1 MSDDRGG
8 TVTAAADRTALRC
21 GAWPSPLSPER
32 AAVGAVSLGY
42 AGVAQGRLHWVE
54 GRPAEQG
61 RSVLVAQGAQG
72 LAADVLGAEVNVRSR
87 VHEYGGTPWVAVGDR
102 LVYSGFGDQRLR
114 ARSADGNERLF
125 TPIGCRY
132 ADGHA
137 GTDGHTLVGVR
148 EDHRE
153 GHGEGHRTAG
163 EARNAVVLLNL
174 DQPEDEGR
182 VLYGDSDF
190 VAWPRLD
197 TSGRRLAFVAW
208 DHPAMPWD
216 ETRLLVGQIGEIGQ
230 IGQTGDGALTALQQ
244 VAGGPGESVAEPQWG
259 DDGALYFLSDRS
271 GWTNL
276 YRWTPQ
282 PEGGRTEAMTTLSDA
297 EIGGPLWNL
306 GQQSYA
312 LLGDGRA
319 LLRVSRGTVDT
330 LCLLN
335 LGHGQTNPLPLP
347 LPLPFVGFG
356 SVGRL
361 DEHTAFTVAAAADG
375 LPALI
380 TIDLRDGSHQV
391 VRAAGQAPLPA
402 AFVSAAQVIE
412 FTTAPGPGGEPRT
425 AHAWFYPPRH
435 PEHRPADGEAPPLV
449 VMLHGGPTSQAG
461 PAFKVG
467 VQFWT
472 SRGFAVVDVNYG
484 GSSGY
489 GRAYRDRL
497 RGQWGVVDLQDA
509 VAAVDHLAVTGRVDG
524 ARVAI
529 RGGSAGGFTVLSAL
543 AFTRRFA
550 AGINYYGVAD
560 LETLAADTH
569 KFESR
574 YLDSLVAPLPRGQ
587 AIYRAR
593 SPVHHMAQCRAA
605 LITFQGSDDHAVPPQ
620 QSRDIVAA
628 ARAAGCPVAYLEF
641 AGEGHGFRQGP
652 NIVRALQAELVFL
665 GRVFGHT
672 PAEALPPLAID
683 NEDALPRP

>member
-1 MSDDRGG
+1 MSDDRRG
-8 TVTAAADRTALRC
+8 AATDATRQALRC

-32 AAVGAVSLGY
+32 AAVGAVSLAY

-72 LAADVLGAEVNVRSR
+72 LAADVLGADVNLRSR

-102 LVYSGFGDQRLR
+102 LVYSAFADQRLR
-114 ARSADGNERLF
+114 VRSADGSERLL
-125 TPIGCRY
+125 TPPGCRY

-137 GTDGHTLVGVR
+137 GADGHTLVGVR

-153 GHGEGHRTAG
+153 HKREDHRADG
-163 EARNAVVLLNL
+163 EARNAVVLLDL
-174 DQPEDEGR
+174 DRPEDAGR

-190 VAWPRLD
+190 VAWPRRD
-197 TSGRRLAFVAW
+197 PSGRRLAFVAW

-216 ETRLLVGQIGEIGQ
+216 ETRLLVGLLAN
-230 IGQTGDGALTALQQ
+230 GALTGVQR

-259 DDGALYFLSDRS
+259 ADGALYFLSDRS
-271 GWTNL
+271 GWSNL
-276 YRWTPQ
+276 YRWTAQ
-282 PEGGRTEAMTTLSDA
+282 PGGGGSTEAITAFSDA

-312 LLGDGRA
+312 LIGDGRA
-319 LLRVSRGTVDT
+319 LLRVGLGTVDS
-330 LCLLN
+330 LCLLD
-335 LGHGQTNPLPLP
+335 LASGQTTA

-356 SVGRL
+356 SVGLL
-361 DEHTAFTVAAAADG
+361 DAHTAFTVAAPADG

-380 TIDLRDGSHQV
+380 TIDLRSGHHQV
-391 VRAAGQAPLPA
+391 VRAAGEAPLPA
-402 AFVSAAQVIE
+402 ACVSAAQAIE
-412 FTTAPGPGGEPRT
+412 FATAPGPGGELRT
-425 AHAWFYPPRH
+425 AHAWFYPPQH
-435 PEHRPADGEAPPLV
+435 PGYRPADDEAPPLV
-449 VMLHGGPTSQAG
+449 VMLHGGPTAHAG
-461 PAFKVG
+461 PAFKVS

-489 GRAYRDRL
+489 GRAYRERL
-497 RGQWGVVDLQDA
+497 RGQWGVVDLADA
-509 VAAVDHLAVTGRVDG
+509 VAAVDHLAATGRVDG

-543 AFTRRFA
+543 ASTRRFA

-560 LETLAADTH
+560 LETLAVDTH

-574 YLDSLVAPLPRGQ
+574 YLDSLVAPLPAGQ

-593 SPVHHMAQCRAA
+593 SPVQHMSQCRAA
-605 LITFQGSDDHAVPPQ
+605 LITFQGSDDRAVPPQ

-628 ARAAGCPVAYLEF
+628 ARNAGCPVAYLEF

-652 NIVRALQAELVFL
+652 NIVRALQSELVFL
-665 GRVFGHT
+665 GRVFGHS
-672 PAEALPPLAID
+672 PAEKLPPLAID
-683 NEDALPRP
+683 NEGALAGP